1 MTITLQ
7 DRNAYSEVFELMK
20 YIDRK
25 DLSKIPM
32 DILEAIK
39 ENRNEEYVP
48 KIDLENV
55 NKSLSKDARALYIGL
70 YKEYIVQDEK
80 ERQAINKAVY
90 DNKMKRRNEI
100 KYEIFNKEKVNE
112 EMVKEKEIEQNKN
125 LVVYKENFLTRI
137 INRIKLLFRSGGN
150 KSGN

>member
-80 ERQAINKAVY
+80 ESQAINKALY

-100 KYEIFNKEKVNE
+100 KYDIFNKEKVNKE
-112 EMVKEKEIEQNKN
+112 IVEEKEIEKNKN
-125 LVVYKENFLTRI
+125 LVVYKENFITRI

>member
-39 ENRNEEYVP
+39 ENKNEEYVP

-80 ERQAINKAVY
+80 ELQAINKALY
-90 DNKMKRRNEI
+90 DNKMKRSNEI
-100 KYEIFNKEKVNE
+100 KYDIFNKEKINKEIVE
-112 EMVKEKEIEQNKN
+112 EKEIEKNKN
-125 LVVYKENFLTRI
+125 LVVYKENFITRI
-137 INRIKLLFRSGGN
+137 INRIKLLFRSGGS